1 VTAVVVV
8 EDHELVSD
16 GLARLICQLD
26 DFTVAATCGS
36 GDELL
41 ALLGGATHVDMC
53 TVDLMMPGISGLELL
68 RALRDDWPD
77 VRVLVCSGNASAE
90 AAVRCLQAGANGFI
104 SKFRPG
110 SDFIAAVRKV
120 ADGERYIDPD
130 LFSEVLGRLTADPS
144 SARRHEALSARE
156 YAVMEALAAGSSI
169 KDIAAA
175 LYLSPKTVSTYRSRV
190 LAKLGVE
197 SNAAITAYALR
208 HGLIQVSTV

>member
-16 GLARLICQLD
+16 GLARLINQLD
-26 DFTVAATCGS
+26 NCEVVATCGS

-41 ALLGGATHVDMC
+41 TLLAGGAHVDMC

-68 RALRDDWPD
+68 RALNDDWSD
-77 VRVLVCSGNASAE
+77 INVLVCSGNASAE

-110 SDFIAAVRKV
+110 SDFTRAVQQV
-120 ADGERYIDPD
+120 AGGERYIDPD
-130 LFSEVLGRLTADPS
+130 LFNDVLERLTADPS
-144 SARRHEALSARE
+144 AAPLHEALSARE
-156 YAVMEALAAGSSI
+156 YAVMEALATGSAV
-169 KDIAAA
+169 KDIAAS

-197 SNAAITAYALR
+197 SNAELTAYALR
-208 HGLIQVSTV
+208 HGLIQVPTV